1 MSEFQ
6 ALKVDKTNNGEVS
19 AQIEYLSKS
28 DLPESDVLI
37 KVHYSSVNYKD
48 GMVTT
53 PNNALVKN
61 YPIVPGIDLSGE
73 VVESNDS
80 RFTVGDLVIATSY
93 EIGVNHHGGYSEYA
107 SIPGDWVVPL
117 PDGISLEEA
126 MIYGTAG
133 FTAALSVHRLEEAG
147 LTPEHG
153 KVLVTGS
160 TGGVG
165 SMSIAMLSKRGYTIE
180 ASTGSTEHTQFLKE
194 LGAESVITREDVYDG
209 KLKPLQSERWAAAVD
224 PVGGE
229 QLASI
234 LSQLNYNGAVAVSG
248 LTGGTKIP
256 AQVYPFI
263 LRGISLIGID
273 SVYCPMS
280 TRKKIWHRLANDLK
294 TTDAFEQLKS
304 EITLK
309 DVPDTL
315 NDILKGQTRGRTII
329 KM

>member
-6 ALKVDKTNNGEVS
+6 AYTIDKNEDGE
-19 AQIEYLSKS
+19 IETQLNYLSKD
-28 DLPESDVLI
+28 DLPHSDVLI

-53 PNNALVKN
+53 PNNPLVKN
-61 YPIVPGIDLSGE
+61 YPIIPGIDLSGE
-73 VVESNDS
+73 VVESKDS
-80 RFTVGDLVIATSY
+80 RYKPGDAVIATSY

-117 PDGISLEEA
+117 PNGISLEEA

-133 FTAALSVHRLEEAG
+133 FTAALSVYRIENSG
-147 LTPEHG
+147 VTPDDG
-153 KVLVTGS
+153 KVLVTGA

-165 SMSIAMLSKRGYTIE
+165 SMAVAMLSKRGYHVE
-180 ASTGSTEHTQFLKE
+180 ASTGSTEHIEFLKE
-194 LGAESVITREDVYDG
+194 LGAENVITREEVYDG
-209 KLKPLQSERWAAAVD
+209 ELKPIQSERWAAAVD

-234 LSQLNYNGAVAVSG
+234 LSQLKYNGAAAVSG

-294 TTDAFEQLKS
+294 TTRSFKQIKT

-309 DVPDTL
+309 DVPNTL
-315 NDILKGQTRGRTII
+315 QQILQGKTRGRTII